1 MKKLILTVAAILAT
15 SSVFASEP
23 LTINLNN
30 VPSKTQTK
38 KTEGPAFS
46 KTSFL
51 ALPVASNNGQAF
63 GMELAVLVDKHDE
76 HIAIIRPLGK
86 YKVAG
91 LPVKSVSATSFSN
104 DGKQIYTG
112 LGAMVEVGGLVPG
125 FEAELGV
132 VAQGLN
138 LEGLEMTKKFI
149 PAAKFKIE
157 PTTLVREAIG
167 TPQRTETALRRAVVN
182 AFNFINHAL

>member
-46 KTSFL
+46 AQSF
-51 ALPVASNNGQAF
+51 AGLPVANNKGQIVGF
-63 GMELAVLVDKHDE
+63 DLAVLVDKHDQNV
-76 HIAIIRPLGK
+76 AVLRPLGK

-91 LPVKSVSATSFSN
+91 VNLQTVAAASLNP
-104 DGKQIYTG
+104 DGNQLYGGFGVMAEVGEIIPG
-112 LGAMVEVGGLVPG
+112 VEASLGAVSPALNTSNLTLSNNIVPALRTK
-125 FEAELGV
+125 FV
-132 VAQGLN
+132 V
-138 LEGLEMTKKFI
+138 
-149 PAAKFKIE
+149 P
-157 PTTLVREAIG
+157 TLVRHLES
-167 TPQRTETALRRAVVN
+167 TPERAEKTLRRAVVKFVN
-182 AFNFINHAL
+182 DLNHVL

>member
-30 VPSKTQTK
+30 VPSKTQAK

-76 HIAIIRPLGK
+76 NIAILRPLGK

-91 LPVKSVSATSFSN
+91 VNVKSVSGTSFSK
-104 DGKQIYTG
+104 DGKQVYTG

-125 FEAELGV
+125 LEAELGI

-138 LEGLEMTKKFI
+138 LDDFELTKKFI
-149 PAAKFKIE
+149 PAAKIKIE
-157 PTTLVREAIG
+157 PITLARNAMSTPARAEKTFRLAFNKLVRDIDH
-167 TPQRTETALRRAVVN
+167 TL
-182 AFNFINHAL
+182 